1 MKARLK
7 QWLTT
12 RVWCGPLAGMRYVE
26 TAHGSSLLPKVAGT
40 YELEIQPETVDRI
53 RAARRRIVD
62 LGAAEGYY
70 AVGSLVLNP
79 AIRSVAYE
87 STAAARAVC
96 LEMAQRNQVADRLQI
111 KGHCSVA
118 DLRQELAAND
128 VDLLIVDI
136 EGGELEVLDPVQI
149 PALADVPIIVE
160 LHDVFIPGLKEQLRQ
175 RFEPTHSIREFTA
188 RERTVQDLKAPWLRW
203 SAALSAPFADRLLNE
218 RRPPGMSWYLLEPF
232 RASATAGA
240 AGTTPPNP

>member
-12 RVWCGPLAGMRYVE
+12 RVWCGPLTGMRYVDA
-26 TAHGSSLLPKVAGT
+26 AHGSSLLPKVAGS
-40 YELEIQPETVDRI
+40 YELEIQTATFGHI

-87 STAAARAVC
+87 STAEARAAC
-96 LEMAQRNQVADRLQI
+96 LEMATRNNVIDRLVI

-118 DLRQELAAND
+118 DLRQELASND

-149 PALADVPIIVE
+149 PALAGVPIIVE
-160 LHDVFIPGLKEQLRQ
+160 LHDVFIPGLKEELRR
-175 RFEPTHSIREFTA
+175 RFEPTHSVREIQA
-188 RERTVQDLKAPWLRW
+188 RERTVEDLKARWLRW
-203 SAALSAPFADRLLNE
+203 TAATIPPFADRLLNE
-218 RRPPGMSWYLLEPF
+218 RRPPGMSWYLLEPS
-232 RASATAGA
+232 RA
-240 AGTTPPNP
+240 